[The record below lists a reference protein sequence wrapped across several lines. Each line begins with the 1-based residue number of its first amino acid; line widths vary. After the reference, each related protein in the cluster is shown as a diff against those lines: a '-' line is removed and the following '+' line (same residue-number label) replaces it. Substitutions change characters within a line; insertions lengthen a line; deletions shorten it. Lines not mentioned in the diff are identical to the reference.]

1 MRFDLL
7 EDLFGEHLVVRNG
20 HGGKN
25 GVLPGIETINL
36 GDGDVETLAQAV
48 FQTFDDMALLF
59 QRMRC
64 FNDNVERQYTDDR
77 HFS

>member
-1 MRFDLL
+1 
-7 EDLFGEHLVVRNG
+7 
-20 HGGKN
+20 
-25 GVLPGIETINL
+25 
-36 GDGDVETLAQAV
+36 
-48 FQTFDDMALLF
+48 MALLF